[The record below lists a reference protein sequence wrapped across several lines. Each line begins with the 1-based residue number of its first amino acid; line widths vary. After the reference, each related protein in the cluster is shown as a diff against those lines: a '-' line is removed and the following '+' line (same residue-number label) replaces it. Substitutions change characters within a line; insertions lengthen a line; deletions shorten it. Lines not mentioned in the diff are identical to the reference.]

1 MNRRGHVMASKDPD
15 YLSVSLII
23 PAYNEENFLPR
34 LLDSVDRARSLYIGG
49 EGLIETVVVD
59 NGSSDRTVKVARE
72 RGCRIANESR
82 RIIAA
87 VRNKGARLATGKV
100 LTFVDADSIIHPET
114 FNAIEEC
121 ISSGRVVAGATG
133 VKMERMSIG
142 IAAAYVIMVPMVW
155 LTGMDTGVVFCSKDD
170 FNKIGGYNEKRLFA
184 EDVNFLWDL
193 KKLGKSSGRKLVRLT
208 SVKALCSTRKFDEHG
223 EWHYVRM
230 LLRFLFTLLFFR
242 GSMDSFAEKYWYG
255 QQRK

>member
-1 MNRRGHVMASKDPD
+1 MASNDPG
-15 YLSVSLII
+15 YPSFSLVI
-23 PAYNEENFLPR
+23 PAYNEEDYLPL
-34 LLDSVDRARSLYIGG
+34 LLDSVDRARSHYAGG
-49 EGLIETVVVD
+49 EDQIETIVVD
-59 NGSSDRTVKVARE
+59 NGSRDRTVEVARE
-72 RGCRIANESR
+72 RGCRVTIESR

-87 VRNKGARLATGKV
+87 VRNKGACSALGKI

-114 FNAIEEC
+114 FNAIGEC

-155 LTGMDTGVVFCSKDD
+155 VTGMDTGVVFCLKED
-170 FNKIGGYNEKRLFA
+170 FEKIGGYNEERLFA
-184 EDVNFLWDL
+184 EDVNFLWDM
-193 KKLGKSSGRKLVRLT
+193 KKLGKLNGRKLVRIT
-208 SVKALCSTRKFDEHG
+208 SVKAVCSTRKFDEHG

-230 LLRFLFTLLFFR
+230 LLRFLFTVLFSR
-242 GSMDSFAEKYWYG
+242 SSMEKFAKKYWYG